1 MMKLSSPYREPIF
14 VNALFV
20 LNPRSPYFRDP
31 RSLAVHADQI
41 AIHVSRLETPN
52 KCLNRVFDTCLPS

>member
-1 MMKLSSPYREPIF
+1 
-14 VNALFV
+14 
-20 LNPRSPYFRDP
+20 
-31 RSLAVHADQI
+31 VHADQI